1 MKKIVVI
8 IVNFL
13 CLTLLSLSD
22 TQYKMKGNTVRD
34 ESYNFEIATYT
45 DYKEND
51 IYIEFP
57 QINGLQNR
65 NNERKIN
72 ESIKNTVLKDLVYN
86 SKKLYPELQLI
97 TTMKCQVT
105 LHTDEIFSFVLLGT
119 SYIETG
125 MHPNYGVYSMT
136 FNITNGLQ
144 LELSD
149 FVDINEEFIKNIKNA
164 KRATTIPMMEGVATA
179 TNEQLMD
186 LINSKDDDMLLKAFK
201 EKWGGYMFY
210 ITPDSLVV
218 SVPTY
223 HAADDFAL
231 VELSS
236 K

>member
-72 ESIKNTVLKDLVYN
+72 ESIKNCYLTCKTQ
-86 SKKLYPELQLI
+86 K
-97 TTMKCQVT
+97 
-105 LHTDEIFSFVLLGT
+105 
-119 SYIETG
+119 
-125 MHPNYGVYSMT
+125 
-136 FNITNGLQ
+136 
-144 LELSD
+144 
-149 FVDINEEFIKNIKNA
+149 
-164 KRATTIPMMEGVATA
+164 
-179 TNEQLMD
+179 
-186 LINSKDDDMLLKAFK
+186 
-201 EKWGGYMFY
+201 
-210 ITPDSLVV
+210 
-218 SVPTY
+218 
-223 HAADDFAL
+223 
-231 VELSS
+231 
-236 K
+236 

>member
-105 LHTDEIFSFVLLGT
+105 LHTD
-119 SYIETG
+119 
-125 MHPNYGVYSMT
+125 
-136 FNITNGLQ
+136 
-144 LELSD
+144 D
-149 FVDINEEFIKNIKNA
+149 
-164 KRATTIPMMEGVATA
+164 KRRIYKKYKECKKSNNNTYDGRGC
-179 TNEQLMD
+179 
-186 LINSKDDDMLLKAFK
+186 NSNK
-201 EKWGGYMFY
+201 
-210 ITPDSLVV
+210 
-218 SVPTY
+218 
-223 HAADDFAL
+223 
-231 VELSS
+231 
-236 K
+236 